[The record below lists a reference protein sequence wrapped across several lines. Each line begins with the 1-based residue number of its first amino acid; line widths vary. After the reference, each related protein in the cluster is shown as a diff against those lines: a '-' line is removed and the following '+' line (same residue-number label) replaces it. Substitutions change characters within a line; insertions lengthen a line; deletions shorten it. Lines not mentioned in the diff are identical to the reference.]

1 MPEKKA
7 TRVKGLLDTLDN
19 YDPKNRSTH
28 TENGV
33 TRDMTVKEEAAGRY
47 LDEAVTENVPKWDR
61 PDFNHKLARDRMD
74 GSSIEDQAD
83 AMYGMTGGSSV
94 SGFKMPG
101 MKFYDKKNKI

>member
-33 TRDMTVKEEAAGRY
+33 ARDMTVKEEAAGRY
-47 LDEAVTENVPKWDR
+47 LGEAVIENVPEGDR
-61 PDFNHKLARDRMD
+61 PDFNHMLDRDRMD

-83 AMYGMTGGSSV
+83 AMYSMTKR

>member
-1 MPEKKA
+1 MPKKKA

-33 TRDMTVKEEAAGRY
+33 ARDMTVKEEAAGRY
-47 LDEAVTENVPKWDR
+47 LGEAVIENVPEGDR
-61 PDFNHKLARDRMD
+61 PDFNHMLDRDRMD

-83 AMYGMTGGSSV
+83 TMYSMTKR

>member
-1 MPEKKA
+1 MPDKKKA
-7 TRVKGLLDTLDN
+7 SRVKGLLDTLSA
-19 YDPKNRSTH
+19 YDPENRSTR
-28 TENGV
+28 TEGGV

-83 AMYGMTGGSSV
+83 AMYGMTGGSSG
-94 SGFKMPG
+94 SGFKMSG
-101 MKFYDKKNKI
+101 MKFYDKSKR